1 MKKVK
6 ILKSICGAY
15 NMGYFGGE
23 EIEVSEAL
31 AEDMVQNGYAEF
43 VSVEIET
50 LAEDMVQN
58 GYAEFVSVEI
68 ETKELKSTPE
78 KAVNKR

>member
-1 MKKVK
+1 MVIGEGLGSPLNYKNMKKIK
-6 ILKSICGAY
+6 ILKSVCGAY

-43 VSVEIET
+43 VSVE
-50 LAEDMVQN
+50 V
-58 GYAEFVSVEI
+58 
-68 ETKELKSTPE
+68 ETKELKSQPE
-78 KAVNKR
+78 KAVKKSK

>member
-6 ILKSICGAY
+6 LIKSIIGAY
-15 NMGYFGGE
+15 KMAHFAGE

-31 AEDMVQNGYAEF
+31 ATDMVENGFAE
-43 VSVEIET
+43 VIESSEE
-50 LAEDMVQN
+50 L
-58 GYAEFVSVEI
+58 

-78 KAVNKR
+78 KPIKGKK

>member
-15 NMGYFGGE
+15 SMSYFGGE

-50 LAEDMVQN
+50 
-58 GYAEFVSVEI
+58 
-68 ETKELKSTPE
+68 KELKSTPE
-78 KAVNKR
+78 KAVKKSK

>member
-1 MKKVK
+1 MKKIK

-43 VSVEIET
+43 VSVE
-50 LAEDMVQN
+50 
-58 GYAEFVSVEI
+58 VEI
-68 ETKELKSTPE
+68 NEVETKELKSQPE
-78 KAVNKR
+78 KAVKKSK

>member
-15 NMGYFGGE
+15 SMGYFGGE

-43 VSVEIET
+43 VSV
-50 LAEDMVQN
+50 AV
-58 GYAEFVSVEI
+58 
-68 ETKELKSTPE
+68 ETKELKSQPE
-78 KAVNKR
+78 KAVKKSK